1 MKATREK
8 LFRLYA
14 NVIPPDGNCYIPDS
28 LGEFSPFID
37 PRHDSMGREL
47 VTCFLVDAKGH
58 IAMFLNR
65 LPCNYVPYN
74 ILFNLE
80 AYNRFMQDYFPEGDN
95 DGIYPEENGGPTTY
109 DDRFYQKVRP
119 VYDYIHGELSLRQ
132 ANSFSFIEKLFWL
145 IKAFFITRFDKK
157 LRAEKFRQ
165 WHALKR
171 YYQKKAIYVFA
182 PSPDYT
188 RLIRIF
194 SPNRMPAP
202 ELAKQ
207 VSVFAQS
214 VPLDFSS
221 TRAIDFNDLRNMW
234 SDCNSREG
242 GEE

>member
-14 NVIPPDGNCYIPDS
+14 DAIPPDGNCYIPDS
-28 LGEFSPFID
+28 LGEFSPFTD

-80 AYNRFMQDYFPEGDN
+80 AYNRFMQDYFPKGND
-95 DGIYPEENGGPTTY
+95 DGIYTEKNGFTTTY
-109 DDRFYQKVRP
+109 TDQNYQKLRP
-119 VYDYIHGELSLRQ
+119 VYEYIKGEISLRQ
-132 ANSFSFIEKLFWL
+132 ISPFQFFVEFYYL
-145 IKAFFITRFDKK
+145 IKAGLIILFDKE
-157 LRAEKFRQ
+157 LRAKKFRQ
-165 WHALKR
+165 WKALKR
-171 YYQKKAIYVFA
+171 YYQSKCLYVFA
-182 PSPDYT
+182 ASPDYT
-188 RLIRIF
+188 RLVRIF

-221 TRAIDFNDLRNMW
+221 TRTIDFNDLKNMW
-234 SDCNSREG
+234 LL
-242 GEE
+242 